1 MIRWVTRPYQR
12 RFRSRRSII
21 FPIVIFMLTTILLY
35 TRVEYYTLTTNYIN
49 SSSLSSKITYDIQ
62 STSINFICELK
73 NDTIRAINQA
83 PSDYCKEKIKNISC
97 QIDSTPNFFPTSL
110 PRFCPIRKGNFGD
123 IIGCISNDDN
133 STYATNKL
141 QVFNTDI
148 MCIDHCL
155 KLSVPFAE
163 YNEFTNQCSCLSTF
177 DNQRRL
183 ITSDRK
189 CSDISIEN
197 DKLRKNLVTLYRT
210 GYIDFGNHLEKRRH
224 IQNSNETII
233 IFFLTVGGRRNLRQ
247 IKRLIRTIYLQQH
260 YYLIHVDSNI
270 IYFVLVQREKYLH
283 QELIKLSENISNIH
297 VTNRRYPTTW
307 GASTLLTAHLEA
319 FKQIFD
325 ELQWNFTFI
334 LNLSESDFPLKP
346 IQVLTNFL
354 SMYTSYNFL
363 RTHNREPFKFI
374 KSQGMFHT
382 FIHCNNYMY
391 RIGSRSLIQNIVYDG
406 GSDWYVLNREFVH
419 YITYGNDELINGL
432 RHIFN
437 YSLLPCET
445 FFHTLLSNSIYCDT
459 YIRNNLRRVHWNRQR
474 GCKCQHKHVVD
485 WCGCSPLVYRSID
498 KTILNDTID
507 KPIFFARK
515 FDASIDETI
524 IDWLDEKISRRDL
537 SNSALYLQNIYHFN
551 DDTNNLT
558 NVLKLI
564 DLYART
570 LLIDY
575 QQYRRDCF
583 RDDKFHLEQ
592 IHFIFQL
599 SIFQGYSLQYKF
611 NDGEQFELFIKLNS
625 LTAQHSNQIKR
636 FEVGLELDSKEIIF
650 IDRSRT
656 FIEPKV
662 IKALIEWQNMT
673 SNDTSLVI
681 HNPNGAI
688 LQRVKLVPSNEPVII
703 DIFFPAESSPNL
715 IGIWQMSIVKENQ
728 EDVLA
733 SLNFLVLLSND
744 EQFLNNQYLTIIKN
758 FWSISNFCSVPIK
771 SSLCQNLSDETI
783 ATKFED
789 IDNCFQQR
797 SDSDDDDDDDCDSLP
812 KKSSRY
818 YFQPPL
824 SPHPHYQHTRRRI
837 PKRYSD
843 IVGPS
848 STKNFLQQ
856 KDPIIQD
863 KRTFL
868 SSSQVNR
875 SLINNRRRQ
884 SLKPIHETDYCFNTN
899 RKKSREIKN
908 HHNYHHEQPIKHND
922 ALAHRMQAAM
932 STELMHSLDRNFV
945 FGDRKQTKNHLLMTR
960 SHSFNIC
967 TTWNKKS
974 QRNSYQHLIPRVKI
988 SNFNFENFP
997 TEEPTPDYDEHS
1009 EDFIIRT
1016 IQSDHRIDEEPDIDY
1031 NDSKPNLECEI
1042 DNKSSTNSDLG
1053 VSSSFIIPQT
1063 STTNSD
1069 EQTLTP
1075 PKPPPLPNLNN
1086 NPKKFTFRCRT
1097 IADKLSSDHKL
1108 ILKDEEEIKATE
1120 LIQIF
1125 QELPIKSHYFH
1136 ISKDDNLRKI
1146 SQSHSSS
1153 TYSSLTQINN
1163 HETEITTLCAKPSV
1177 TDEQIHD
1184 CLSSSSPATSTG
1196 LDNEYEHHSSSS
1208 KIYNDY
1214 KKRTSLTSVSTN
1226 PIANHSIIIHPM
1238 HTRIGLRSSTS
1249 SSSTNEKLTDMTL
1262 SSKQMNVCVINQLND
1277 HLSTRFRKQ
1286 QQESY
1291 SNNTT
1296 DHISYDPPPEH
1307 MSENNI
1313 QSNLYDEPNDI
1324 PIINPS
1330 SIPPP
1335 PPPLPAGGF
1344 RPIQSSNNRSSIPQH
1359 ISSTTMTLPRE
1370 INNSD
1375 KRCSTGT
1382 STISSN
1388 LSDSRIL
1395 CELRENPLFTR
1406 AKQHLNIEP
1415 GSNGRRS
1422 GRRLI
1427 GSTSNLTN
1435 IVTPVRTTNETV
1447 SYLRL
1452 DNCSKTPLN
1461 KSVESN
1467 NKETIIMLPNELD
1480 AIIGKR
1486 TTSTNDINQIKS
1498 RSSIKSLTST
1508 QYRQSELELIFQ

>member
-1 MIRWVTRPYQR
+1 MWFI
-12 RFRSRRSII
+12 SR
-21 FPIVIFMLTTILLY
+21 
-35 TRVEYYTLTTNYIN
+35 
-49 SSSLSSKITYDIQ
+49 
-62 STSINFICELK
+62 
-73 NDTIRAINQA
+73 
-83 PSDYCKEKIKNISC
+83 
-97 QIDSTPNFFPTSL
+97 
-110 PRFCPIRKGNFGD
+110 
-123 IIGCISNDDN
+123 CIS
-133 STYATNKL
+133 
-141 QVFNTDI
+141 
-148 MCIDHCL
+148 ID
-155 KLSVPFAE
+155 A
-163 YNEFTNQCSCLSTF
+163 
-177 DNQRRL
+177 
-183 ITSDRK
+183 
-189 CSDISIEN
+189 
-197 DKLRKNLVTLYRT
+197 
-210 GYIDFGNHLEKRRH
+210 
-224 IQNSNETII
+224 
-233 IFFLTVGGRRNLRQ
+233 
-247 IKRLIRTIYLQQH
+247 
-260 YYLIHVDSNI
+260 
-270 IYFVLVQREKYLH
+270 
-283 QELIKLSENISNIH
+283 
-297 VTNRRYPTTW
+297 
-307 GASTLLTAHLEA
+307 
-319 FKQIFD
+319 
-325 ELQWNFTFI
+325 
-334 LNLSESDFPLKP
+334 
-346 IQVLTNFL
+346 
-354 SMYTSYNFL
+354 
-363 RTHNREPFKFI
+363 
-374 KSQGMFHT
+374 
-382 FIHCNNYMY
+382 
-391 RIGSRSLIQNIVYDG
+391 
-406 GSDWYVLNREFVH
+406 
-419 YITYGNDELINGL
+419 
-432 RHIFN
+432 
-437 YSLLPCET
+437 
-445 FFHTLLSNSIYCDT
+445 
-459 YIRNNLRRVHWNRQR
+459 
-474 GCKCQHKHVVD
+474 
-485 WCGCSPLVYRSID
+485 
-498 KTILNDTID
+498 
-507 KPIFFARK
+507 
-515 FDASIDETI
+515 
-524 IDWLDEKISRRDL
+524 
-537 SNSALYLQNIYHFN
+537 
-551 DDTNNLT
+551 
-558 NVLKLI
+558 
-564 DLYART
+564 
-570 LLIDY
+570 
-575 QQYRRDCF
+575 
-583 RDDKFHLEQ
+583 
-592 IHFIFQL
+592 
-599 SIFQGYSLQYKF
+599 
-611 NDGEQFELFIKLNS
+611 LNS
-625 LTAQHSNQIKR
+625 
-636 FEVGLELDSKEIIF
+636 
-650 IDRSRT
+650 
-656 FIEPKV
+656 
-662 IKALIEWQNMT
+662 
-673 SNDTSLVI
+673 
-681 HNPNGAI
+681 
-688 LQRVKLVPSNEPVII
+688 
-703 DIFFPAESSPNL
+703 
-715 IGIWQMSIVKENQ
+715 
-728 EDVLA
+728 
-733 SLNFLVLLSND
+733 
-744 EQFLNNQYLTIIKN
+744 
-758 FWSISNFCSVPIK
+758 
-771 SSLCQNLSDETI
+771 
-783 ATKFED
+783 
-789 IDNCFQQR
+789 CFQQQKHKFSYDFCLCREGSSIFEKR

-967 TTWNKKS
+967 TTWKKKS

-997 TEEPTPDYDEHS
+997 IEEPTPDYDEHS

-1016 IQSDHRIDEEPDIDY
+1016 IQSEHRIDEEPAIDY

-1108 ILKDEEEIKATE
+1108 ILKDEEEIKSTE
-1120 LIQIF
+1120 LIQTS
-1125 QELPIKSHYFH
+1125 QEISSKPHYFH

-1214 KKRTSLTSVSTN
+1214 KKRTSLTSVSTNPIVNHSIIIHPMHTRIGLRSSTSSSSTNEKLTDMTLSSKQMNVCVINQLNDHLSTRFRKQQQESYSNNTTDHISYDPPPEHMSENNIQSNLYDEPNDIPIINPSSIPPPPPPSDSDDDDDDDCDSLPKKSSRYYFQPPLSPHPHYQHTRRRIPKRYSDIVGPSSTKNFLQQKDPIIQDKRTFLSSSQVNRSLINNRRRQSLKPIHETDYCFNTNRKKSREIRNHHYHHQHQQPIKHNDALAHRMQAAMSTELMHSLDRNFVFGDRKQTKNHLLMTRSHSFNICTTWNKKSQRNSYQHLIPRVKITNFNFENFPIEEPTPDYDEHSEDFIIRTIQSEHRIDEEPAIDYNDSKPNLECEIDNKSSTNSDLGVSSSFIIPQTSTTNSDEQTLTPPKPPPLPNLNNNPKKFTFRCRTIADKLSSDHKLILKDEEEIKSTELIQAFQELPLKPHYFHISKDNNLRKISQSHSSSTYSSLTQINNHETEITTLCAKPSVTDEQTHDCLSSSSPVTSTGLDNEYEHHSSSSKIYNDYKKRTSLTSISTN